1 MIVLTLFPIIV
12 ELCVSLQ
19 ERNITRLVLGLAG
32 LGNTDKDLLI
42 QLDRSKEVMVKRG

>member
-1 MIVLTLFPIIV
+1 M
-12 ELCVSLQ
+12 SLQ

-42 QLDRSKEVMVKRG
+42 QLDRSKEVMVKTG